1 MPKRQKPK
9 SGISV
14 NISGDVSG
22 QIVVGS
28 HNKVIKSVTHSESP
42 SAELEELRHLLI
54 DLKNKIQTE
63 SSDDKKENALERVNE
78 LEQAIFEKKPDRTT
92 IEYVQ
97 NWFRKN
103 LPNLAGA
110 VTNIAGEVDKHT
122 L

>member
-14 NISGDVSG
+14 NITGDVSG

-28 HNKVIKSVTHSESP
+28 HNKVIKSITHSESP

-103 LPNLAGA
+103 LPSLAEA
-110 VTNIAGEVDKHT
+110 VMDIAGEVEKRT
-122 L
+122 F